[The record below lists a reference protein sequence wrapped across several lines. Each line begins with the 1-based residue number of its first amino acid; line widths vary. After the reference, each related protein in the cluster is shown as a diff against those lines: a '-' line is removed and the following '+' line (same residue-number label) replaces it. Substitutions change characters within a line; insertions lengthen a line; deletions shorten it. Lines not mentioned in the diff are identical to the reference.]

1 MRGQPCYEVPG
12 GPLRRSK
19 YVGFLAIGIGAMI
32 MVGAA
37 ILPVSPATQR
47 YGPFRVDIRGD
58 NCGPAGV
65 VVTRE
70 ANDECRAA
78 ARKRLL
84 STTPIALLI
93 IALGM
98 ALFAGGDD
106 SNHSRVV
113 VRTAPVKRRSG
124 FRSPGSRRY
133 KPG

>member
-1 MRGQPCYEVPG
+1 
-12 GPLRRSK
+12 
-19 YVGFLAIGIGAMI
+19 

-37 ILPVSPATQR
+37 ILPVSPASQR
-47 YGPFRVDIRGD
+47 LGPFRIDIRGD

-70 ANDECRAA
+70 ANDECRLA

-84 STTPIALLI
+84 STTPVALLI

-98 ALFAGGDD
+98 ALFAGGDEPH
-106 SNHSRVV
+106 HSRVV
-113 VRTAPVKRRSG
+113 VGTGRVRRRAA
-124 FRSPGSRRY
+124 FRSPGSRGN